1 MTLDD
6 KTRDEKL
13 QYNIDKETAKILR
26 SSSWKIDKYVYFTGE
41 EILPFDQRRVI
52 EQAKFTYYPL
62 GKALQKQTKTI
73 EGQEKNQIKAIENH
87 GKELVESNAL
97 VKKMIMIIK
106 SNYFWRKKKWNCC
119 WKK

>member
-52 EQAKFTYYPL
+52 EQAKFTYHPL
-62 GKALQKQTKTI
+62 GKASQKQTKTI
-73 EGQEKNQIKAIENH
+73 EGQEKNHIKAIENH
-87 GKELVESNAL
+87 GKQLVESNAF
-97 VKKMIMIIK
+97 VEKMIMILK
-106 SNYFWRKKKWNCC
+106 ANYF
-119 WKK
+119 

>member
-1 MTLDD
+1 M
-6 KTRDEKL
+6 
-13 QYNIDKETAKILR
+13 
-26 SSSWKIDKYVYFTGE
+26 
-41 EILPFDQRRVI
+41 I

-106 SNYFWRKKKWNCC
+106 SNYF
-119 WKK
+119 